1 MEHERVYDLEE
12 RLINFA
18 VEVIEVCDTI
28 KPTKAGNHLAGQLV
42 RSGTSPA
49 LNYGE
54 AQAGESPRDFLHK
67 LKIILKELR
76 ESRNCLRIIQRAKL
90 FIGKPEHLEIALK
103 ECTELVAI
111 FAASVKTAQ
120 KNQLKSE

>member
-1 MEHERVYDLEE
+1 MEQGRTYDLEE

-18 VEVIEVCDTI
+18 VEVIAICDTI

-42 RSGTSPA
+42 RSSTSPA

-76 ESRNCLRIIQRAKL
+76 ESRNCLRIIKKANLFNGKL
-90 FIGKPEHLEIALK
+90 EHFQVVLN

-111 FAASVKTAQ
+111 FTASVKTAQ
-120 KNQLKSE
+120 KNQQKN

>member
-1 MEHERVYDLEE
+1 MEQERIYDLEE

-18 VEVIEVCDTI
+18 VEVIAVCDTI

-76 ESRNCLRIIQRAKL
+76 ESRNCLRIIKKANL
-90 FIGKPEHLEIALK
+90 FSGKPEHLQIALN

-111 FAASVKTAQ
+111 FTASVKTAQ
-120 KNQLKSE
+120 RNQQKN